1 MIGVFDSGVGG
12 LSVLG
17 HIRRFLPEADLV
29 YLADQAAAPYGER
42 SLEAVRG
49 RAATVA
55 AHLDDLGAAEIVVAC
70 NTASAAALDFLRKR
84 YSGLPIVGME
94 PAVKPAASTT
104 SSGVVGVL
112 ATPATFE
119 AEVFD
124 SLVARFATGIT
135 VIPRPC
141 PGLAK
146 LVEDGNL
153 ETARREIT
161 EHVDALVAA
170 GADTIVLGCTHYA
183 FLADDIGAAFP
194 DVTLI
199 DPAPAVAR
207 QAARVDSSH
216 SGASTISY
224 LATGNAAAFAVKA
237 GRLLGVTVTAEG
249 ISLPVKVEE

>member
-1 MIGVFDSGVGG
+1 
-12 LSVLG
+12 
-17 HIRRFLPEADLV
+17 
-29 YLADQAAAPYGER
+29 
-42 SLEAVRG
+42 
-49 RAATVA
+49 
-55 AHLDDLGAAEIVVAC
+55 
-70 NTASAAALDFLRKR
+70 
-84 YSGLPIVGME
+84 ME

-124 SLVARFATGIT
+124 TLVDRFAAGIT

-161 EHVDALVAA
+161 GHVEALVAA

-207 QAARVDSSH
+207 QAARVSPSQP
-216 SGASTISY
+216 GTGRTSY
-224 LATGNAAAFAVKA
+224 LATGDAPGFSAKA
-237 GRLLGVTVTAEG
+237 GRLLGTVVTAEG
-249 ISLPVKVEE
+249 ICLSNKLEE